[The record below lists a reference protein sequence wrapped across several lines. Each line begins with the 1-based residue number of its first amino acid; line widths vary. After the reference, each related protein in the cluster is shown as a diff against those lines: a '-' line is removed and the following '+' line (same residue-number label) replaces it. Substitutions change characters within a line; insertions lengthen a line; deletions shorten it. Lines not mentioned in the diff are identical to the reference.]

1 MSVDGAQLWT
11 LNQRLLGVVMDA
23 CTGELAELG
32 LETKEFF
39 VLAEVEASPYPAE
52 IATALLLPKAS
63 VTVYVRNLVAKGFVR
78 REIDEADLRR
88 HRLVLTAE
96 GTQARDRALAAL
108 AAEYDRR
115 LARVTPRTA
124 LSCNASSK
132 RCSPRPPQAVCAS
145 DSSVRCSAARSGR
158 DRMGS
163 SDRSGCDGKGRPP
176 QRMPFSLRARARSR
190 RCAAMMSG
198 WRVLL
203 FCQRR

>member
-23 CTGELAELG
+23 CTGELAELE

-115 LARVTPRTA
+115 LARVTPQDRVE
-124 LSCNASSK
+124 LQRILNAMLA
-132 RCSPRPPQAVCAS
+132 SPA
-145 DSSVRCSAARSGR
+145 SGR
-158 DRMGS
+158 MRE
-163 SDRSGCDGKGRPP
+163 
-176 QRMPFSLRARARSR
+176 
-190 RCAAMMSG
+190 
-198 WRVLL
+198 
-203 FCQRR
+203 